1 MAYTVDE
8 MKNEIERLNREFK
21 DLSDAYEDLIFKVI
35 IYLNNK
41 EYNMLLKEILE
52 TEYFNKK
59 DIIDM
64 LIKERE
70 ENDIKISVYRKEH
83 LEN

>member
-70 ENDIKISVYRKEH
+70 KEH

>member
-52 TEYFNKK
+52 TEYFNKE

-70 ENDIKISVYRKEH
+70 KEH

>member
-1 MAYTVDE
+1 MAYTVD
-8 MKNEIERLNREFK
+8 EIERLNREFK
-21 DLSDAYEDLIFKVI
+21 NLSDAYEDLIFEVI
-35 IYLNNK
+35 TYLNNK
-41 EYNMLLKEILE
+41 DYNMLLKKILE
-52 TEYFNKK
+52 TEYFDKE

-70 ENDIKISVYRKEH
+70 KEH